1 MKITNIEIIPLF
13 IPLKRT
19 PPVSSLAQG
28 KWACGVLKVLT
39 DEGITG
45 YSEEAITGYP
55 EGVIRT
61 FIEDRIKPVLIGENP
76 MNVERLW
83 DKMYRLGIGH
93 KNSRGSG
100 ITALGAVEIALW
112 DIIGKVRNLPVY
124 EMLGGLCKNKIKAYA
139 SLMGYDTPREVAE
152 TALRCVVEGYT
163 AVKLHEVPSNAISS
177 VKAVREAVGDKI
189 TIMLDMNGAWRPKQA
204 LENAKKLEQYNI
216 LWLEEPIGPV
226 DDYDGLAYLRE
237 RTSILIA
244 GGESDN
250 THYGFRE
257 LITRH
262 AVDIIEPDV
271 AAGGGISTC
280 RKIFALAEA
289 WNLQIATHSFTF
301 GPSLAA
307 ALHLSLS
314 NMISEYVEICATPL
328 EEFYMQPPFRQE
340 QGYLTLPDKPG
351 LGIEIDEDVVKK
363 YSSR

>member
-1 MKITNIEIIPLF
+1 MKITNIEVIPLF
-13 IPLKRT
+13 IPLKRN

-28 KWACGVLKVLT
+28 QWACGVLKVST

-45 YSEEAITGYP
+45 YSEEAVTGYP
-55 EGVIRT
+55 EVVIRA
-61 FIEDRIKPVLIGENP
+61 FIEDRIKPILLGENP
-76 MNVERLW
+76 MNVEKLW

-93 KNSRGSG
+93 KNSRGAG

-112 DIIGKVRNLPVY
+112 DIIGKARNLPVY

-139 SLMGYDTPREVAE
+139 SLMGYDTPAEVAE
-152 TALRCVVEGYT
+152 TALRCVAEGYT

-177 VKAVREAVGDKI
+177 VKAVREAVGDTI
-189 TIMLDMNGAWRPKQA
+189 TIMLDMNGAWSPKQA

-226 DDYDGLAYLRE
+226 DDYDGLVYLRE

-271 AAGGGISTC
+271 AAAGGISIC

-314 NMISEYVEICATPL
+314 NMRSEYVEIFATPL
-328 EEFYMQPPFRQE
+328 EEFYMQPPLRQE

-351 LGIEIDEDVVKK
+351 LGIEIDEEVVKK
-363 YSSR
+363 FSSQ